1 MHRNIR
7 ITIKSPNKEFTVNA
21 DRFAEI
27 TGRFSKL
34 RVALV
39 GDFCLDRYLEID
51 PARAE
56 RSIETGLE
64 VLNVARVRSQPGGCG
79 TILNNLA
86 ALGVGTVYPV
96 GFAGNDGEGYELMR
110 ALGQVGCV
118 DLGHFFQTPERRTF
132 SYTKPLV
139 MEPGQSPRELNR
151 LDFKNWIPTPEA
163 VQERIAGSLAAL
175 AKRVDA
181 MVLLEQVDEAG
192 TGVLADGVLNA
203 LGEIRRDNPD
213 LLILADSRR
222 GAGHF
227 PAVGLKMNRDEFAVM
242 TGEPAPMPLADL
254 CAAVGRLAA
263 EQGQAVFVSLSEEGI
278 AGAIPGAVAEQV
290 PCYPVRGEIDIVGA
304 GDAVM
309 ANLATAM
316 AAGAEPGEAMRLAM
330 AAASVVVHQLG
341 TTGTASPGDLHDL
354 VCTH

>member
-1 MHRNIR
+1 M
-7 ITIKSPNKEFTVNA
+7 NA

-34 RVALV
+34 RVALI

-56 RSIETGLE
+56 RSIETGLG

-118 DLGHFFQTPERRTF
+118 DLGHFFQTPARRTF

-175 AKRVDA
+175 AKRGGWQRIEPGFGQPNRRPA
-181 MVLLEQVDEAG
+181 TQPARQL
-192 TGVLADGVLNA
+192 DG
-203 LGEIRRDNPD
+203 ESPTRR
-213 LLILADSRR
+213 IARRSRANSPNLR
-222 GAGHF
+222 G
-227 PAVGLKMNRDEFAVM
+227 L
-242 TGEPAPMPLADL
+242 
-254 CAAVGRLAA
+254 GRLKR
-263 EQGQAVFVSLSEEGI
+263 G
-278 AGAIPGAVAEQV
+278 PGRA
-290 PCYPVRGEIDIVGA
+290 R
-304 GDAVM
+304 
-309 ANLATAM
+309 
-316 AAGAEPGEAMRLAM
+316 RRR
-330 AAASVVVHQLG
+330 
-341 TTGTASPGDLHDL
+341 
-354 VCTH
+354 